1 MCASVVTAVHT
12 LPGAIGHSYLCIYV
26 AVVDLHE
33 QRLKKLRELTK
44 AVSEDDWMYPSA
56 DKLLGLK

>member
-1 MCASVVTAVHT
+1 M
-12 LPGAIGHSYLCIYV
+12 L
-26 AVVDLHE
+26 VDLHE

-44 AVSEDDWMYPSA
+44 AVSEDEWMYPSA

>member
-1 MCASVVTAVHT
+1 MKMARSVNVC
-12 LPGAIGHSYLCIYV
+12 LYV
-26 AVVDLHE
+26 SSFADLHE

-44 AVSEDDWMYPSA
+44 AISDDDWMYQSA